1 MKGSRK
7 AEAALSGGTSSR
19 RQQRGGGRGS
29 RGGGHQRSSRHKAR
43 VYRDG
48 PPPEGDLPPP
58 PSSSYDDHENE
69 DSGSCSDDKNS
80 DTAQDIIDAREWQR
94 KHFPIKL
101 QMWDFDQCDPNRCTG
116 RKLARLGYIR
126 EMKLGAPFRGL
137 TLSPQADKVVSK
149 EDRAIVD
156 TMGVSVIDCSWARL
170 AEIPFAKMSRGA
182 PRLLPYLVAANSV
195 NYGRPFKLTCAE
207 AVAATLY
214 IVGHVEGAKALMAE
228 FSWGMEFLRLNAE
241 VLERY
246 EQCETSEE
254 VKEAQEEYLK
264 KCFEEMAVRKGEE
277 DDLPNYSDYE
287 EEEEGDEGEEEEEQE
302 EERDGEVGKD
312 AP

>member
-1 MKGSRK
+1 
-7 AEAALSGGTSSR
+7 
-19 RQQRGGGRGS
+19 
-29 RGGGHQRSSRHKAR
+29 
-43 VYRDG
+43 VYRNG
-48 PPPEGDLPPP
+48 PPHEDDLPP
-58 PSSSYDDHENE
+58 PSSSHDDHENE
-69 DSGSCSDDKNS
+69 GSGSCSDNENFG
-80 DTAQDIIDAREWQR
+80 TAQDIINAREWQR

-195 NYGRPFKLTCAE
+195 NYGKPFKLTCAE

-228 FSWGMEFLRLNAE
+228 FSWGPEFLRLNAE

-246 EQCETSEE
+246 VQCETSEE
-254 VKEAQEEYLK
+254 VKDTQEEYLK

-287 EEEEGDEGEEEEEQE
+287 EEEGDEGREEEEQE
-302 EERDGEVGKD
+302 EEEEEEEEEGKKVDGEKGED
-312 AP
+312 SRLGAL

>member
-1 MKGSRK
+1 
-7 AEAALSGGTSSR
+7 
-19 RQQRGGGRGS
+19 
-29 RGGGHQRSSRHKAR
+29 

-48 PPPEGDLPPP
+48 PPPDDLPP
-58 PSSSYDDHENE
+58 PSSSSIHHDHDNE
-69 DSGSCSDDKNS
+69 DSGSGSDAENP
-80 DTAQDIIDAREWQR
+80 DTAQNIIDAREWHR

-156 TMGVSVIDCSWARL
+156 TLGISVIDCSWARL

-228 FSWGMEFLRLNAE
+228 FSWGPEFLRLNAE
-241 VLERY
+241 VLVRY

-264 KCFEEMAVRKGEE
+264 ECFEEMAVRKGEE
-277 DDLPNYSDYE
+277 DDLPSYSDYE
-287 EEEEGDEGEEEEEQE
+287 EEEEEGEEEEGEESEEEGEE
-302 EERDGEVGKD
+302 EEREEEGGKKD